1 MKRMIPTISAVVI
14 AMLKSKAFF
23 GFGIVFVLGLLLML
37 LEIESWNDITG
48 YESFLRNCNNLNS
61 VFVLGMG
68 IYSGIHVA
76 TAFEERKI
84 QAAVMAGNSR
94 LNIILAKLLSF
105 SIVIAIYTLVSVGIS
120 SVIGFLLAKEMGTG
134 SLKTVIIQIVL
145 FTFAQIALHSIC
157 FVISMIVKKLGTAI
171 ALNSISLIA
180 LNVLYELF
188 LEKKYAEPILKF
200 IPATQVYLSLEN
212 TGISNM
218 LISIIVSAFG
228 ILSSVFVTYVLFR
241 KNELK

>member
-1 MKRMIPTISAVVI
+1 
-14 AMLKSKAFF
+14 
-23 GFGIVFVLGLLLML
+23 
-37 LEIESWNDITG
+37 
-48 YESFLRNCNNLNS
+48 
-61 VFVLGMG
+61 
-68 IYSGIHVA
+68 
-76 TAFEERKI
+76 
-84 QAAVMAGNSR
+84 
-94 LNIILAKLLSF
+94 
-105 SIVIAIYTLVSVGIS
+105 
-120 SVIGFLLAKEMGTG
+120 
-134 SLKTVIIQIVL
+134 
-145 FTFAQIALHSIC
+145 
-157 FVISMIVKKLGTAI
+157 MIVKKLGTAI

-180 LNVLYELF
+180 LNVLSELF